1 MEPGKI
7 PWGGTADGQLC
18 CVAGH
23 VWAFQLARGPD
34 GTLSC
39 DGVQLAGSSRGS
51 FPAGRSESVSLV
63 LNLPEQMG

>member
-1 MEPGKI
+1 MTGAWEDTLGRHCR
-7 PWGGTADGQLC
+7 WTALLC
-18 CVAGH
+18 GH
-23 VWAFQLARGPD
+23 VWAFQSARGPD

-51 FPAGRSESVSLV
+51 FPAGRSESMSLV